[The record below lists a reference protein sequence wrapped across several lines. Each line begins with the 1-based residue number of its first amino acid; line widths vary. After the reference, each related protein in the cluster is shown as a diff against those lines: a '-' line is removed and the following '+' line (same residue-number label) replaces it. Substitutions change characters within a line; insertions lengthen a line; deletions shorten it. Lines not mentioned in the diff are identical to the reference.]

1 MKTIG
6 LVGGLSWYSSIDYY
20 RYINQAVNKKLG
32 GDEAAKMV
40 IYSVNYGEIVK
51 LTKQNNWAAIV
62 EIIKNAVIKVHNSGA
77 EIILLGANT
86 MHHIFDNIEP
96 VVSVPLLHIADAT
109 AKAIQ
114 NKKIKTIGL
123 LGTKYTM
130 QFDFF
135 KNRLAQSEIKTLIP
149 NEKEIE
155 IINSSIYTELAKGI
169 TLPQTK
175 ENYLEI
181 INKLKQQG
189 AEGIILGCTEI
200 PMLIK
205 QEDCD
210 IPLFDT
216 TFIHAN
222 AAVEFALADNI

>member
-62 EIIKNAVIKVHNSGA
+62 EIVKTAAIKVQNSGA

-86 MHHIFDNIEP
+86 MHHIFNNIEP
-96 VVSVPLLHIADAT
+96 AFSVPLLHIADAT

-114 NKKIKTIGL
+114 NKKIKTICL
-123 LGTKYTM
+123 L
-130 QFDFF
+130 
-135 KNRLAQSEIKTLIP
+135 
-149 NEKEIE
+149 
-155 IINSSIYTELAKGI
+155 
-169 TLPQTK
+169 
-175 ENYLEI
+175 
-181 INKLKQQG
+181 
-189 AEGIILGCTEI
+189 
-200 PMLIK
+200 
-205 QEDCD
+205 
-210 IPLFDT
+210 
-216 TFIHAN
+216 
-222 AAVEFALADNI
+222 

>member
-32 GDEAAKMV
+32 GDEAAKMI

-51 LTKQNNWAAIV
+51 LTQQNNWAAIV
-62 EIIKNAVIKVHNSGA
+62 EIIKTAAIKVQNSGA

-86 MHHIFDNIEP
+86 MHHIFNNIEP
-96 VVSVPLLHIADAT
+96 AVSVPLLHIADAT

-135 KNRLAQSEIKTLIP
+135 KDRLAKFGIKTLIP

-155 IINSSIYTELAKGI
+155 IINSSIYTELTKGI
-169 TLPQTK
+169 NLPQTK

-181 INKLKQQG
+181 INKLKQRG

-222 AAVEFALADNI
+222 AAVEFALANNI

>member
-6 LVGGLSWYSSIDYY
+6 LIGGLSWHSSVDYY
-20 RYINQAVNKKLG
+20 RYINQAVNKRLG
-32 GDEAAKMV
+32 GNEAATMI

-51 LTKQNNWAAIV
+51 LTQQNNWHGITKIICDAAQ
-62 EIIKNAVIKVHNSGA
+62 KLQKSGA
-77 EIILLGANT
+77 EIILIGANT
-86 MHHIFDNIEP
+86 MHNIFNE
-96 VVSVPLLHIADAT
+96 VEQSVTIPILHIADAT
-109 AKAIQ
+109 AAEIQ

-205 QEDCD
+205 QEDCE

-222 AAVEFALADNI
+222 AAVELALADNI

>member
-32 GDEAAKMV
+32 GDEAAKMI
-40 IYSVNYGEIVK
+40 IYSANYGEIVK
-51 LTKQNNWAAIV
+51 LTQQNNWAAIV
-62 EIIKNAVIKVHNSGA
+62 EIIKTAAIKVQNSGA

-86 MHHIFDNIEP
+86 MHYIFNNIEP
-96 VVSVPLLHIADAT
+96 VVSVPLLHIADTT

-114 NKKIKTIGL
+114 NKKIKTIAL

-130 QFDFF
+130 KFDFF

-155 IINSSIYTELAKGI
+155 IINSSIYNELARGI
-169 TLPQTK
+169 ILPETK

-181 INKLKQQG
+181 INKLKQRG